1 MNSKKIARKRVR
13 YSIRKKIFGT
23 SERPRLA
30 VFRSNK
36 QIYAQIIDDEKRAT
50 ICSAS
55 TVKMPKDKNACNI
68 ANAKLI
74 GEQIGKAAVDKGV
87 SKLYLDRGPN
97 IYHGIVKTIADSA
110 RSTGLKF

>member
-1 MNSKKIARKRVR
+1 MLSQGKNKRSSRNRYRLKKNNKSGLRLSVFKSSKH
-13 YSIRKKIFGT
+13 
-23 SERPRLA
+23 L
-30 VFRSNK
+30 
-36 QIYAQIIDDEKRAT
+36 YAQIIDDGKGAT

-68 ANAKLI
+68 TNAKLI

-97 IYHGIVKTIADSA
+97 IYHGIVKTIADTA